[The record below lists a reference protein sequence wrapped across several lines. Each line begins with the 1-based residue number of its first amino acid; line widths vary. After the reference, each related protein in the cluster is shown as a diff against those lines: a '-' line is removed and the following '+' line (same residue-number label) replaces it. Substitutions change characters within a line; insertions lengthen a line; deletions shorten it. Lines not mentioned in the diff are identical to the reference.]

1 MKKYITLLFSIGLI
15 MSSYAQI
22 GEASDPLATKVLD
35 KLKRKYDSFTSL
47 EADFT
52 LEMKLSGQD
61 TETQNGKIIQDG
73 EMYLLSLAD
82 QVIYNNGTYVWI
94 HLKSNKEVQLSDADF
109 EEESEIMSPKDMLRI
124 YESNEYIYAITDVR
138 TENGKKLTEIEFKP
152 LDRDSEYIKMRI
164 SINRKD
170 NIMKKIAIFVRDGS
184 KYTVSLENIESNKTY
199 DEKIFAFDKAAH
211 PGVHVE
217 DLRID

>member
-1 MKKYITLLFSIGLI
+1 MKIYITLLFSMCLM
-15 MSSYAQI
+15 MSTYAQV
-22 GEASDPLATKVLD
+22 GETSDPEATKILD
-35 KLKRKYDSFTSL
+35 KLKKKYDSFSSM

-52 LEMKLSGQD
+52 LEMKLSGQE
-61 TETQNGKIIQDG
+61 TEIQNGQIIQAG
-73 EMYLLSLAD
+73 EMYFLSLDD
-82 QVIYNNGTYVWI
+82 QEIYNNNKNVWV
-94 HLKSNKEVQLSDADF
+94 HLKSNKEVQLTDADF
-109 EEESEIMSPKDMLRI
+109 EEEGEIMSPKDMLRI
-124 YESNEYIYAITDVR
+124 YESNEYIYAITDVK
-138 TENGKKLTEIEFKP
+138 TENGVKLTEIEFKP

-170 NIMKKIAIFVRDGS
+170 NMMKKIAIFARDGS
-184 KYTVSLENIESNKTY
+184 RYTVSLDNIESNKKY

>member
-1 MKKYITLLFSIGLI
+1 MKKYLTLLFSIGLI
-15 MSSYAQI
+15 MSTYAQN
-22 GEASDPLATKVLD
+22 GETSDPLATKILD
-35 KLKRKYDSFTSL
+35 KLKKKYDSFSTM

-61 TETQNGKIIQDG
+61 IEIQNGKIIQDG
-73 EMYLLSLAD
+73 EMYLLSLSD
-82 QVIYNNGTYVWI
+82 QEIYNNGKHVWV
-94 HLKSNKEVQLSDADF
+94 HLKSNKEVQLSNADF
-109 EEESEIMSPKDMLRI
+109 DEESEIMSPKDMLRV
-124 YESNEYIYAITDVR
+124 YESNEYIYDITDVK
-138 TENGKKLTEIEFKP
+138 TVKGEKLTEIEFKP

-170 NIMKKIAIFVRDGS
+170 NMMKKIAIFARDGS
-184 KYTVSLENIESNKTY
+184 RYTVSLDNIESNKTY

-211 PGVHVE
+211 PGVYVE